1 MVNLSTHSDT
11 PAPDSFPPAQ
21 SSSVPQVQAAPLPAT
36 ERSAETLAAID
47 AGGYIS
53 PTDKKVDDY
62 QHMLDALLAK
72 YGGSFEQSIS
82 DEERER
88 RIGNVLAVTYKALD
102 KKGIKESLLNI
113 GWQIDE
119 QFDNDVAKQ
128 LGLAQAAAVYVVDKT
143 GNR

>member
-1 MVNLSTHSDT
+1 
-11 PAPDSFPPAQ
+11 
-21 SSSVPQVQAAPLPAT
+21 
-36 ERSAETLAAID
+36 
-47 AGGYIS
+47 
-53 PTDKKVDDY
+53 
-62 QHMLDALLAK
+62 MLDALLAK

-119 QFDNDVAKQ
+119 QFDKDVAKQ